1 MEPRKRTQ
9 LQDTCE
15 VPGLS
20 NRACRYE
27 TRVRNEGASC
37 RREDLDQTIQ
47 GRIRLQ
53 PPDRALELGSGEL
66 MCLESG
72 IAHDVKAV
80 EESAFLIT
88 VSWPGGSAEERH
100 AIR

>member
-1 MEPRKRTQ
+1 MK
-9 LQDTCE
+9 
-15 VPGLS
+15 PGS
-20 NRACRYE
+20 EMKEHHADARI
-27 TRVRNEGASC
+27 SI
-37 RREDLDQTIQ
+37 QTIQ

-53 PPDRALELGSGEL
+53 LADQALELGSGEL

-72 IAHDVKAV
+72 IAHDVKAI

-100 AIR
+100 AMS